1 MRIRKIVFAAG
12 VLLLI
17 GLFTAGIAN
26 AVPVGPAP
34 DNMNKWVGK
43 WFSYKVTQK
52 GIAYDYDSSKF
63 MTGGDNES
71 GYFQI
76 VSWDSGTE
84 QFQINAY
91 HMDNGERKT
100 DTQVLDFYAG
110 NDLNFL
116 FVLEN
121 EADGYAFVALVNGKE
136 KGNDIISATVKSYG
150 GIVVEQDDD
159 EYRAGTMT
167 LTAKMVAASKVPD
180 YIRVP

>member
-12 VLLLI
+12 VLLLV

-52 GIAYDYDSSKF
+52 GLAYDGSKF
-63 MTGGDNES
+63 MAGSTSES

-76 VSWDSGTE
+76 VSWDGETE
-84 QFQINAY
+84 QFQINAS
-91 HMDNGERKT
+91 HMDNGEWKT

-116 FVLEN
+116 FILEN

-136 KGNDIISATVKSYG
+136 KGGVITGATVKSYG

-167 LTAKMVAASKVPD
+167 LTAKMVDESKVNAPH
-180 YIRVP
+180 

>member
-1 MRIRKIVFAAG
+1 MRIRKIVFLAAI
-12 VLLLI
+12 LLLVGI
-17 GLFTAGIAN
+17 FTAGVAN
-26 AVPVGPAP
+26 AIPVGPAP
-34 DNMNKWVGK
+34 DNMSKWVGK

-52 GIAYDYDSSKF
+52 GLAYDGSKF
-63 MTGGDNES
+63 MAGSTTES

-76 VSWDSGTE
+76 VNWDGEAE

-110 NDLNFL
+110 NYLNFL
-116 FVLEN
+116 FILEN

-136 KGNDIISATVKSYG
+136 KGNDISSATVKSYG

-167 LTAKMVAASKVPD
+167 LTAKMVDASKVPD